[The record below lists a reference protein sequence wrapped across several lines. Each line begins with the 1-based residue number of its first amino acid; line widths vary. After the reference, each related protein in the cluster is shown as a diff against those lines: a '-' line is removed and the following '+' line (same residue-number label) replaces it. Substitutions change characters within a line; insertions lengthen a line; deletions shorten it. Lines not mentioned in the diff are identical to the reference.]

1 MDGLIL
7 DGVLTVEKFLRSS
20 DVIEFK
26 THTYD
31 LSVLDMHI
39 SLHYHEPENLYCKI
53 RHKFIGR
60 YVTDIKLI
68 NTSNI
73 AQVTIYTCHIGITN
87 TFIKYNLSSPS
98 IDILDFQGVYALGN
112 GAFISY
118 TCINKNEPV
127 SGTLSY
133 RELDPMYYMGDIETD
148 ILFGLLRHGQIIGY
162 QDGKIYTDYKA
173 DSLEK
178 LHWYAYHAYN
188 SARLMYKWPELVYT
202 INTDNPDIFRLPWIT
217 WLSSNRNTLKFQIKS
232 ENLARLEQLMISNGR
247 IWPMDPLSGVVDKE
261 LTDQVNKQYEDFHRP
276 RIARYNQEKETEPQF
291 MPYGSN
297 LELREQYNRDVEQL
311 EQIKKNFIQQN
322 PTKPQ
327 YLINMCTHNN
337 AKQDGAKRDGSEEVL
352 F

>member
-1 MDGLIL
+1 MDSLIL

-26 THTYD
+26 MHTYD
-31 LSVLDMHI
+31 LSNLPPDPVLLCETEDP
-39 SLHYHEPENLYCKI
+39 YYKT
-53 RHKFIGR
+53 RYQFIGR

-73 AQVTIYTCHIGITN
+73 AQVTIYN
-87 TFIKYNLSSPS
+87 LSLWQRREFIQYNLSSSS

-127 SGTLSY
+127 SGTLAY

-148 ILFGLLRHGQIIGY
+148 ILFGLLRHGKIIGY

-178 LHWYAYHAYN
+178 LHMYAYHAYN
-188 SARLMYKWPELVYT
+188 SARLMYEWPIYIYT
-202 INTDNPDIFRLPWIT
+202 IHTSNPDIFRLPWIT
-217 WLSSNRNTLKFQIKS
+217 WLSSDGNTLKVQIKS
-232 ENLARLEQLMISNGR
+232 ENSARLEQLMISNGR

-322 PTKPQ
+322 PTKTLVNQ
-327 YLINMCTHNN
+327 YAHTW
-337 AKQDGAKRDGSEEVL
+337 
-352 F
+352 